1 MRFPIACLLH
11 CRCLGQLALAATLSC
26 AAGAGLAEGIEISG
40 TASMGLTGGSAGPA
54 PGTVRLITDLELQ
67 MRLSHTTDGGLTFA
81 LEIDLDALDES
92 SPSQSLSAIPR
103 RR

>member
-1 MRFPIACLLH
+1 MTARSFA
-11 CRCLGQLALAATLSC
+11 RLALAATLSC
-26 AAGAGLAEGIEISG
+26 VAGAVLADGIEISG

-54 PGTVRLITDLELQ
+54 PGTVRLITDLDLQ

-81 LEIDLDALDES
+81 VEIDLDALDTS
-92 SPSQSLSAIPR
+92 SPAPSPSAIPR